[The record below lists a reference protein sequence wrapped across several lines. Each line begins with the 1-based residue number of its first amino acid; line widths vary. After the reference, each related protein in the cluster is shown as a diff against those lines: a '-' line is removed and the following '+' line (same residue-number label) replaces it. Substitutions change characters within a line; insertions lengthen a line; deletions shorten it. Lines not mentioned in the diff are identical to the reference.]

1 VWYELK
7 HGERG
12 AGGVAKARA
21 ATRQK
26 LELTNHIICKVAVQ
40 AAAPAVLVLSCG
52 CFLGEPPAPVPVE
65 ESGPGPTC
73 RSGARPA
80 FSPSSLL
87 RPHSETAPKYGQF
100 TQRALFI

>member
-7 HGERG
+7 NGEGG

-52 CFLGEPPAPVPVE
+52 CLLGEAPTPVE
-65 ESGPGPTC
+65 EGVPGPTC

-80 FSPSSLL
+80 FAPSSLP
-87 RPHSETAPKYGQF
+87 RPHSETALKYGQF
-100 TQRALFI
+100 TQRAPFIG